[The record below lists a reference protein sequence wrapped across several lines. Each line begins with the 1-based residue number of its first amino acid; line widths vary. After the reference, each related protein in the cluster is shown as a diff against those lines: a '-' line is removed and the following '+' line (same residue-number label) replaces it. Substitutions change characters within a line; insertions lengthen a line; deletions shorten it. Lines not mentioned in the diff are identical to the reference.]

1 VKIFHKMQNN
11 NFIKQFVQSFHHGTI
26 LVQLFIENNITG
38 LIGTTVQTMVFGNLN
53 DKSGTGVGF
62 SRSPATGEKK
72 FYGEFLV
79 NAGIRTPKKKI
90 LW

>member
-1 VKIFHKMQNN
+1 
-11 NFIKQFVQSFHHGTI
+11 VQSFHHGTI